1 MFEPSRYADLA
12 PLTTVSSDWK
22 SIDAFLQAIE
32 SSPAYKVLVA
42 GQPMSVLL
50 ESGGLR

>member
-12 PLTTVSSDWK
+12 PLITVSSDWQ
-22 SIDAFLQAIE
+22 SIDAFLHAIE
-32 SSPAYKVLVA
+32 GSQAYKVLIA
-42 GQPMSVLL
+42 EPPMSVLL